1 VAERRKIEPS
11 FFWRF
16 FREFIAPHRA
26 VVSILIANILVRVTL
41 GLWWPYANKTM
52 VDRVLVSDHWSWS
65 VGIVVIVVGFCIL
78 FANSFLV
85 FLFNRVLFRL
95 LVVVTQRSRTVLA
108 DHMLKLS
115 QKFYDASHAGR
126 LLMTAVGDPGA
137 ITHVMTAGMINA
149 LANALIVL
157 GGYVILIHMNLPLTL
172 AITAVFPGMIAAFFW
187 LRPKMRS
194 TSEKIRENWGI
205 LCGMVVEKIGAVR
218 VVRSFAAEDFEAE
231 RFGKRAFL
239 HRDLHV
245 EYNRYA
251 ATYGF
256 INGLLIHIG
265 FMIVFVYGG
274 WLYLKEQA
282 TLGTIVAFYGYFG
295 SLFPAVIAVCN
306 LPQMVAQ
313 ASGSLTK
320 VFKLLDE
327 PIEIASAPDAPRL
340 EEPVREIVFE
350 KVSFRYAPVL
360 PWALRNVSVTIQA
373 GRQVGIIGPS
383 GCGKSTLM
391 ALMLRYYDPTEGRI
405 LVNGRDLREWELA
418 SVRRAFG
425 LVPQDVILFSGTIR
439 ENVLYTQGA
448 RDDAAIWKALE
459 ESMAAD
465 FVREHAEGLG
475 TLIGERGVSLSGGQ
489 KQRLSIARALL
500 TDPEILVLD
509 SAMSALDGETEQ
521 KLLGTLRSFMKG
533 GTAVIVS
540 HRVGSVAACDRI
552 LVMDAGRIVEEGPPA
567 ELRDGHGYFADI
579 YRQQSALGGNP
590 PAGSGLD
597 I

>member
-1 VAERRKIEPS
+1 MAKAQIEPS
-11 FFWRF
+11 YFWRF
-16 FREFIAPHRA
+16 FREFILPHRT

-65 VGIVVIVVGFCIL
+65 VGVVVIVVGACIL

-115 QKFYDASHAGR
+115 QKFYDGSHAGR

-157 GGYVILIHMNLPLTL
+157 GGYVILIRMSLPLTL

-187 LRPKMRS
+187 LRPKMRG

-205 LCGMVVEKIGAVR
+205 LCGMVVEKVGAVR
-218 VVRSFAAEDFEAE
+218 VVRSFAAEDYEAE
-231 RFGKRAFL
+231 KFGKRAFL

-245 EYNRYA
+245 EYNRYS

-274 WLYLKEQA
+274 YLYLRGQA

-320 VFKLLDE
+320 VFRLLDE
-327 PIEIASAPDAPRL
+327 PIEIASAPGAPRL
-340 EEPVREIVFE
+340 TEPVREIVFE
-350 KVSFRYAPVL
+350 KVSFRYGPAL
-360 PWALRNVSVTIQA
+360 PWSLRNVSVTMQA

-405 LVNGRDLREWELA
+405 LLNGRDLREWELA

-425 LVPQDVILFSGTIR
+425 LVPQDVVLFSGTIR

-448 RDDAAIWKALE
+448 RDDAAIWKALDD
-459 ESMAAD
+459 SMAAD
-465 FVREHAEGLG
+465 FVREHKGGLE
-475 TLIGERGVSLSGGQ
+475 TVIGERGVSLSGGQ

-521 KLLGTLRSFMKG
+521 RLLATLRSFMKG

-540 HRVGSVAACDRI
+540 HRVGSVASCDRI

-579 YRQQSALGGNP
+579 YRQQAALSP
-590 PAGSGLD
+590 SS
-597 I
+597 